1 MTVHR
6 AKGHRRERFN
16 YHKGCGMQE
25 TEVVLSVL
33 RERGRKGLPLT
44 QLYRQMF
51 NRNLYLAAYGKIYS
65 NQGSMTPGPS
75 QETADGMSEALIDG
89 VIGQMRLERY
99 RFSPA
104 RRVYIP
110 KKNGKLRPLGLPSWS
125 DKLVGEVVRLLLEA
139 YYEPRFSGR
148 SHGFRKGRGCHTAL
162 REIANTWTGTTWFI
176 EGDISD
182 CFGSLGHEIL
192 LGILA
197 EKIHD
202 QRFLRL
208 ISSML
213 KAGFLEDWQYHE
225 TLSGC
230 PQGGVVSPI
239 LSNIYLSKLDDFA
252 EQELIPQHTRGAS
265 RAGNPAYRQV
275 QYLRVRARRR
285 GDRAEARRLARL
297 MRTLPTA
304 DPMDP
309 GYRRLRYCRYADDHL
324 LGFTGPRAE
333 AEQIKARLAEFL
345 RDTLGLELNQAK
357 TLITHARSQR
367 ARFLGYDIT
376 VQHSSTKITN
386 GRRSVN
392 GKIALRVPPEV
403 VTAQCARCRCHGKP
417 WPRLRLQNLDDYDIV
432 RAYGAEYAG
441 VVNYYLLAQDVWRL
455 TKFRWHAETSMLK
468 TLAAKHN
475 STVAKMAARYR
486 AKVVTGDGPRA
497 CYEARVT
504 RRGKRDLV
512 ARFGGIALRQDRRAA
527 IADPGLVSV
536 RLPRRELLL
545 RLKTRTCELCEHD
558 ATVAV
563 HQVAGLKQLGKPG
576 PSQPAWAVL
585 MTKMRRKTLVVCTPC
600 HDWIHANP
608 VAHAA

>member
-1 MTVHR
+1 
-6 AKGHRRERFN
+6 
-16 YHKGCGMQE
+16 MQE
-25 TEVVLSVL
+25 AEVVLGVL

-51 NRNLYLAAYGKIYS
+51 NRDLYLMAYGRIYS
-65 NQGSMTPGPS
+65 NQGAMTPGPS
-75 QETADGMSEALIDG
+75 QETADGMSGEKVDQI
-89 VIGQMRLERY
+89 IGLMRRERY
-99 RFSPA
+99 RFAPA

-110 KKNGKLRPLGLPSWS
+110 KKSGKLRPLGLPSWS

-148 SHGFRKGRGCHTAL
+148 SHGFRKGKGCHTAL
-162 REIANTWTGTTWFI
+162 REIHNTWTGTTWFI

-182 CFGSLGHEIL
+182 CFGSLRHEIL

-197 EKIHD
+197 EKIRD

-208 ISSML
+208 ISGML

-239 LSNIYLSKLDDFA
+239 LSNIYLSKLDDFV
-252 EQELIPQHTRGAS
+252 ERELIPQHTRGAD
-265 RAGNPAYRQV
+265 RARNPAYRQE
-275 QYLRVRARRR
+275 YAGLLRARRR

-297 MRTLPTA
+297 IRTLPA
-304 DPMDP
+304 LDPMDP
-309 GYRRLRYCRYADDHL
+309 GYRRLRYLRYADDHL

-345 RDTLGLELNQAK
+345 RDDLGLVLNASK

-392 GKIALRVPPEV
+392 GRIALRVPPEV
-403 VTAQCARCRCHGKP
+403 ITAQCARYRQHGKP
-417 WPRLRLQNLDDYDIV
+417 WPRSRLQNLDDYDIV
-432 RAYGAEYAG
+432 RVYGAEYAG

-455 TKFRWHAETSMLK
+455 SKLRWHAETSMLK
-468 TLAAKHN
+468 TLAAKHR
-475 STVAKMAARYR
+475 STVTRMAARYR
-486 AKVVTGDGPRA
+486 AKVVSDDGLRA

-504 RRGKRDLV
+504 REGKRDLV
-512 ARFGGIALRQDRRAA
+512 ARFGGIALRHDRRAV
-527 IADPGLVSV
+527 ITDPGPVLV
-536 RLPRRELLL
+536 RLPRRELLR
-545 RLKTRTCELCEHD
+545 RLQRRQCELCEQG

-563 HQVAGLKQLGKPG
+563 HQVAGLKQLGTPG
-576 PSQPAWAVL
+576 PGQPAWAVL
-585 MTKMRRKTLVVCTPC
+585 MAKMRRKTLVVCAPC
-600 HDWIHANP
+600 HEHIHANP

>member
-1 MTVHR
+1 
-6 AKGHRRERFN
+6 
-16 YHKGCGMQE
+16 MQE
-25 TEVVLSVL
+25 AEVVLGVL
-33 RERGRKGLPLT
+33 RERGRKGPPLT

-51 NRNLYLAAYGKIYS
+51 NRNLYLAAYGRIYS
-65 NQGSMTPGPS
+65 NQGAMTPGPS
-75 QETADGMSEALIDG
+75 QETADGMSEALIDE
-89 VIGQMRLERY
+89 VIGQMRRERY
-99 RFSPA
+99 RFDPA

-139 YYEPRFSGR
+139 YYEPRFSDR

-162 REIANTWTGTTWFI
+162 REIHNTWTGTTWFI

-182 CFGSLGHEIL
+182 CFGSLDHEIL

-202 QRFLRL
+202 RRFLRL
-208 ISSML
+208 IGGML
-213 KAGFLEDWQYHE
+213 RAGFLEDWQYRE

-239 LSNIYLSKLDDFA
+239 LSNIYLSKLDDFV
-252 EQELIPQHTRGAS
+252 ERELIPQHTRGAL
-265 RAGNPAYRQV
+265 RAANPAYRQADAL
-275 QYLRVRARRR
+275 LRRARRR

-297 MRTLPTA
+297 MRTLPST

-324 LGFTGPRAE
+324 LGVTGPRAE

-345 RDTLGLELNQAK
+345 RDDLGLELNQAK

-367 ARFLGYDIT
+367 ARFLGYDIA
-376 VQHSSTKITN
+376 VQHSSTKITRN
-386 GRRSVN
+386 RRSAN

-403 VTAQCARCRCHGKP
+403 VTAQCARYRQHGKP
-417 WPRLRLQNLDDYDIV
+417 SPRSRLQNLDDYEIV
-432 RAYGAEYAG
+432 RVYGAEYAG
-441 VVNYYLLAQDVWRL
+441 GVNYYLLAQDVWRL
-455 TKFRWHAETSMLK
+455 RTLRWHAETSMLK

-475 STVAKMAARYR
+475 STVAKMAARYKG
-486 AKVVTGDGPRA
+486 KVADGNGWLT
-497 CYEARVT
+497 CFEARVT

-512 ARFGGIALRQDRRAA
+512 ARFGGIALRQDRRAVVT
-527 IADPGLVSV
+527 DPGPVPV
-536 RLPRRELLL
+536 RVPRRELLL
-545 RLKTRTCELCEHD
+545 RFRTRHCELCEQG

-563 HQVAGLKQLGKPG
+563 HQVAKLKELGKPG
-576 PSQPAWAVL
+576 PGQPAWAVL
-585 MTKMRRKTLVVCTPC
+585 MAKIRRKTLVVCAPC